1 MLKTLAGYQ
10 LNLRAAAYGLW
21 SGKMDYYSAFD
32 QMFAAID
39 RGLPQGWAEGAKECG
54 ILPDE
59 YSPEERQALDQALR
73 IEKDHVDEFLT
84 WIEEHNQ
91 ASGSKRDA
99 IYGRLDV
106 WVNRY
111 RDVVNRAKAMACS
124 DQKLRWVLGP
134 TEHCTTCAKLS
145 GRIKRGSYWQSH
157 VMPQSPPN
165 GQLECG
171 GWNCQCTLQPTEDRA
186 SSGPLPSLP

>member
-21 SGKMDYYSAFD
+21 SGKMDFD
-32 QMFAAID
+32 QAFGQIFEAID
-39 RGLPQGWAEGAKECG
+39 RGLPQAWAEGAASCG

-59 YSPEERQALDQALR
+59 YSPEERTALAQAVASEKNHVFALL
-73 IEKDHVDEFLT
+73 E
-84 WIEEHNQ
+84 WIEQNSQENGG
-91 ASGSKRDA
+91 ARGTAYS
-99 IYGRLDV
+99 RLDV
-106 WVNRY
+106 WINRY